1 MTERH
6 RTMLRAICG
15 RPRTAREFTNA
26 QHDALS
32 PNACASHLNELV
44 KQRADRGQR
53 GRLLRSHRGR
63 PKLNSQPS
71 TPPRTFCNA
80 TTTGTYTGPAWNIRA
95 GSDRAA
101 AIPSRG
107 RDAEKKKSW

>member
-1 MTERH
+1 MMTERH
-6 RTMLRAICG
+6 RTMLRAICA

-44 KQRADRGQR
+44 KQGLIEVNEDGLYEATEAGH
-53 GRLLRSHRGR
+53 GF
-63 PKLNSQPS
+63 NSQPS

-80 TTTGTYTGPAWNIRA
+80 TTKGTYTGPAWFVRSGGNDHLRFA
-95 GSDRAA
+95 SVGV
-101 AIPSRG
+101 
-107 RDAEKKKSW
+107 KT

>member
-1 MTERH
+1 MITTRH
-6 RTMLRAICG
+6 RTMLRAICA
-15 RPRTAREFTNA
+15 RPRNAREFTNA

-44 KQRADRGQR
+44 KQGLIEVNEDGLYEATEAGH
-53 GRLLRSHRGR
+53 GF
-63 PKLNSQPS
+63 NSQPS

-107 RDAEKKKSW
+107 TGC

>member
-1 MTERH
+1 MITLRH
-6 RTMLRAICG
+6 RTMLRAICA

-32 PNACASHLNELV
+32 PNACAAHLNTLV
-44 KQRADRGQR
+44 KAGLIEVNEDGLYEATEAGQK
-53 GRLLRSHRGR
+53 H
-63 PKLNSQPS
+63 NSEPS

-80 TTTGTYTGPAWNIRA
+80 TTRGTYTGPAWNIRA

-107 RDAEKKKSW
+107 AGC

>member
-1 MTERH
+1 MITTRH
-6 RTMLRAICG
+6 RTMLRAICA

-44 KQRADRGQR
+44 KQGLIEVNEDGLYEATEAGN
-53 GRLLRSHRGR
+53 GH
-63 PKLNSQPS
+63 NSLPS

-80 TTTGTYTGPAWNIRA
+80 TTQGLYTGPVWSMRA

-107 RDAEKKKSW
+107 TGC

>member
-1 MTERH
+1 MITTRH

-44 KQRADRGQR
+44 KQGLIEVNADGLYEATEAGQK
-53 GRLLRSHRGR
+53 H
-63 PKLNSQPS
+63 NSQPS
-71 TPPRTFCNA
+71 TPPLGAACA
-80 TTTGTYTGPAWNIRA
+80 AHGAWRVSSA
-95 GSDRAA
+95 SMA
-101 AIPSRG
+101 
-107 RDAEKKKSW
+107 

>member
-32 PNACASHLNELV
+32 PTACAAHLNELV
-44 KQRADRGQR
+44 KQGLIEVNADGLYEATQAGQ
-53 GRLLRSHRGR
+53 GF
-63 PKLNSQPS
+63 NSAPS

-80 TTTGTYTGPAWNIRA
+80 TTTGTYTGPAWSIRRGGEIA
-95 GSDRAA
+95 RGIA
-101 AIPSRG
+101 SRG
-107 RDAEKKKSW
+107 TLC

>member
-1 MTERH
+1 MLTTRH
-6 RTMLRAICG
+6 RTMLRAICA

-44 KQRADRGQR
+44 KQGLIEVNEDGLYEATEAGH
-53 GRLLRSHRGR
+53 GF
-63 PKLNSQPS
+63 NSQPS

-80 TTTGTYTGPAWNIRA
+80 TTKGTYTGQVWNIRA

-107 RDAEKKKSW
+107 TGC

>member
-1 MTERH
+1 MITTRH
-6 RTMLRAICG
+6 RTMLRAICA

-44 KQRADRGQR
+44 KQGLIEVNEDGLYEATEAGQ
-53 GRLLRSHRGR
+53 GF
-63 PKLNSQPS
+63 NSQPKA
-71 TPPRTFCNA
+71 PPRTFCNA
-80 TTTGTYTGPAWNIRA
+80 TTTEKYMGPAWTLRA

-107 RDAEKKKSW
+107 TGC

>member
-1 MTERH
+1 MITTRH

-44 KQRADRGQR
+44 RVGWIEVNADGLYEATEAGQK
-53 GRLLRSHRGR
+53 H
-63 PKLNSQPS
+63 NSEPS

-80 TTTGTYTGPAWNIRA
+80 TTNGTYTGPSWTLRA
-95 GSDRAA
+95 GADRASS
-101 AIPSRG
+101 IPSRG
-107 RDAEKKKSW
+107 TGC

>member
-1 MTERH
+1 MITTRH
-6 RTMLRAICG
+6 RTMLRAICA

-44 KQRADRGQR
+44 KQGLIEVNADGLYEATEA
-53 GRLLRSHRGR
+53 GHGH
-63 PKLNSQPS
+63 NSQPS

-80 TTTGTYTGPAWNIRA
+80 TTKGTYTGPAWTLRA
-95 GSDRAA
+95 GADRAA

-107 RDAEKKKSW
+107 TGC

>member
-1 MTERH
+1 MITTRH

-44 KQRADRGQR
+44 KQGLIEVNADGLYEATEAGQK
-53 GRLLRSHRGR
+53 H
-63 PKLNSQPS
+63 NSQPS

-95 GSDRAA
+95 GSDRAFA
-101 AIPSRG
+101 LPSRG
-107 RDAEKKKSW
+107 TGC

>member
-1 MTERH
+1 MITTRH
-6 RTMLRAICG
+6 RTMLRAICA

-44 KQRADRGQR
+44 KQGLIEVNEDGLYEATEAGN
-53 GRLLRSHRGR
+53 GF
-63 PKLNSQPS
+63 NSQPS

-80 TTTGTYTGPAWNIRA
+80 TTTGIYTGPAWPVRA
-95 GSDRAA
+95 GADRASA
-101 AIPSRG
+101 LPSRG
-107 RDAEKKKSW
+107 TGC

>member
-1 MTERH
+1 MITTRH

-44 KQRADRGQR
+44 KQGLIEVNADGLYEATEAGQK
-53 GRLLRSHRGR
+53 H
-63 PKLNSQPS
+63 NSQPS

-80 TTTGTYTGPAWNIRA
+80 TTTGTYTGPAWTLRA
-95 GSDRAA
+95 GADRAA

-107 RDAEKKKSW
+107 TGC

>member
-1 MTERH
+1 
-6 RTMLRAICG
+6 MLRAICA

-44 KQRADRGQR
+44 KQGLIEVNADGLYEATEAGQK
-53 GRLLRSHRGR
+53 H
-63 PKLNSQPS
+63 NSQPS

-107 RDAEKKKSW
+107 TGC

>member
-1 MTERH
+1 MITTRH
-6 RTMLRAICG
+6 RTMLRAICAC
-15 RPRTAREFTNA
+15 PRTAREFTNA

-44 KQRADRGQR
+44 KQGLIEVNEDGLYEATEAGH
-53 GRLLRSHRGR
+53 GF
-63 PKLNSQPS
+63 NSQPS

-80 TTTGTYTGPAWNIRA
+80 TTKGTYTGPAWTLRA
-95 GSDRAA
+95 GADRAA

-107 RDAEKKKSW
+107 TGC

>member
-1 MTERH
+1 MITTRH

-44 KQRADRGQR
+44 KQGLIEVNADGLYEATEAGQK
-53 GRLLRSHRGR
+53 H
-63 PKLNSQPS
+63 NSQPS

-107 RDAEKKKSW
+107 TGC

>member
-1 MTERH
+1 MMTERH

-44 KQRADRGQR
+44 KQGLIEVNADGLYEATEAGQK
-53 GRLLRSHRGR
+53 H
-63 PKLNSQPS
+63 NSQPS

-80 TTTGTYTGPAWNIRA
+80 TTKGTYTGPAWTLRA
-95 GSDRAA
+95 GADRAA

-107 RDAEKKKSW
+107 TGC

>member
-1 MTERH
+1 MITTRH
-6 RTMLRAICG
+6 RTMLRAICA

-44 KQRADRGQR
+44 KQGLIEVNEDGLYEATEAGH
-53 GRLLRSHRGR
+53 GH
-63 PKLNSQPS
+63 NSQPS

-80 TTTGTYTGPAWNIRA
+80 TTKGTYTGPAWTLRA
-95 GSDRAA
+95 GADRAA

-107 RDAEKKKSW
+107 TGC

>member
-1 MTERH
+1 MITTRH
-6 RTMLRAICG
+6 RTMLRAICA

-44 KQRADRGQR
+44 KQGLIEVNEDGLYEATEAGN
-53 GRLLRSHRGR
+53 GF
-63 PKLNSQPS
+63 NSQPS

-80 TTTGTYTGPAWNIRA
+80 TTKGTYTGPAWTLRA
-95 GSDRAA
+95 GSDRAFA
-101 AIPSRG
+101 LPSRG
-107 RDAEKKKSW
+107 TGC

>member
-1 MTERH
+1 MITTRH
-6 RTMLRAICG
+6 RTMLRAICA
-15 RPRTAREFTNA
+15 RPRTAREFTSA

-44 KQRADRGQR
+44 KQGLIEVNADGLYEATEAGQK
-53 GRLLRSHRGR
+53 H
-63 PKLNSQPS
+63 NSQPS

-107 RDAEKKKSW
+107 TGC

>member
-1 MTERH
+1 MITTRH

-32 PNACASHLNELV
+32 PNACAAHLNELV
-44 KQRADRGQR
+44 KQGLIEVNADGLYEATQAGQ
-53 GRLLRSHRGR
+53 GF
-63 PKLNSQPS
+63 NSAPS

-80 TTTGTYTGPAWNIRA
+80 TTTGAYTGPAWVIRA

-107 RDAEKKKSW
+107 TGC